1 MCLLSLPFA
10 AMPDLIRFVHGS
22 PLGLQRVIKEFRQL
36 WGAKKASKTVAS
48 DGENTLTAKD
58 TPTAACGK
66 ENVDYSTVCGISKRQ
81 LESKIQQIAK
91 KESRPPDYK
100 HRFYVH
106 RDIFNKYGLD
116 PAALAVVPVPVSI
129 ISPFSRSSGNQ
140 NVHPPPPGAMQT
152 PTRKRAAAVDV
163 SPECF
168 GAKTTSPIIPVGMSY
183 GGLVGVSPGDPTGMV
198 PVGVGV
204 SANGP
209 EVGPTVET
217 LGASMVDVTTSET
230 VAAKESE
237 LSLPPE
243 KRLKVEDKKPDL
255 LA

>member
-1 MCLLSLPFA
+1 
-10 AMPDLIRFVHGS
+10 MPDLIRFVHGS
-22 PLGLQRVIKEFRQL
+22 SLGLLRIVKEFRQL
-36 WGAKKASKTVAS
+36 WGAKKASKMAAS
-48 DGENTLTAKD
+48 DGGNTLAAKE
-58 TPTAACGK
+58 TPSAACGK

-106 RDIFNKYGLD
+106 RDILDKYGLD
-116 PAALAVVPVPVSI
+116 PAALAVVAMPVSV

-152 PTRKRAAAVDV
+152 PTRKRAAVVDV

-168 GAKTTSPIIPVGMSY
+168 GAKPTSPIVPVGMSY
-183 GGLVGVSPGDPTGMV
+183 SGLVGVSPGDPMGAV
-198 PVGVGV
+198 PVGVDV
-204 SANGP
+204 SASGA
-209 EVGPTVET
+209 EVGPAVEE
-217 LGASMVDVTTSET
+217 LGASMTDVTTSES
-230 VAAKESE
+230 VAAKENE
-237 LSLPPE
+237 LVLPPE
-243 KRLKVEDKKPDL
+243 KRLKVEDQKPEL